1 MANGKQNLF
10 PGVDLFK
17 LIGAVIVVAIHSHP
31 FENIPLPMWAD
42 FVYKLICNTAVP
54 FFFIASGFLLGYKS
68 LNEERIFK
76 KLKSFVWMYVIALL
90 CYFPLD
96 ILIGWADNPSVG
108 RLFVSYIK
116 RIFII
121 GGTNT
126 SYHLWYVLSVCYS
139 LLLFFIIWK
148 LVSPRK
154 RDIVIAIASV
164 MLFLVAIIIDW
175 LLAKEHDIAAFNE
188 LSALVARFT
197 HTGRV
202 LTGPFYMWIGLLFAR
217 KFPSRPSL
225 SFCLLL
231 LIAGVIYQAIG
242 FQLQIPNVMFYIGV
256 FALASH
262 IIRLPFETYWCRRA
276 SSSIYFVHMVP
287 ISIFFYLVLK
297 LPLGMELF
305 MISMLSSVIV
315 SVFWIPFNK
324 NVLSKWK

>member
-1 MANGKQNLF
+1 MQL
-10 PGVDLFK
+10 
-17 LIGAVIVVAIHSHP
+17 
-31 FENIPLPMWAD
+31 
-42 FVYKLICNTAVP
+42 
-54 FFFIASGFLLGYKS
+54 
-68 LNEERIFK
+68 
-76 KLKSFVWMYVIALL
+76 
-90 CYFPLD
+90 
-96 ILIGWADNPSVG
+96 
-108 RLFVSYIK
+108 
-116 RIFII
+116 
-121 GGTNT
+121 
-126 SYHLWYVLSVCYS
+126 VCGNS
-139 LLLFFIIWK
+139 TITDEALFFI
-148 LVSPRK
+148 
-154 RDIVIAIASV
+154 
-164 MLFLVAIIIDW
+164 LFLP
-175 LLAKEHDIAAFNE
+175 
-188 LSALVARFT
+188 LSKIYCSPTVARFT